1 MLDTRA
7 KSVARK
13 DVELEGKRE
22 FGNDVMANLDEVMM
36 MTASGPEG
44 VEKIVMGDWKWHVS
58 LSLGAAIKGLCCCGN
73 DMHDASDYQRSSTNF
88 ASQWGKVWSSMVVVV
103 ELVPLYYSSLPDAPD
118 WGSRACAYVCL
129 EREESSWYWS

>member
-44 VEKIVMGDWKWHVS
+44 VEKIVMGDWK
-58 LSLGAAIKGLCCCGN
+58 
-73 DMHDASDYQRSSTNF
+73 
-88 ASQWGKVWSSMVVVV
+88 
-103 ELVPLYYSSLPDAPD
+103 
-118 WGSRACAYVCL
+118 
-129 EREESSWYWS
+129 